1 MDVIARTGSARR
13 IVTII
18 CWIFALTAGGIR
30 AWATRYEVATDTI
43 SYLDMADAYLRS
55 DWSTALNGQWNP
67 FYAWLL
73 ALMHLSVKPDPYSEF
88 PAVAGLDFV
97 IYVAGLLCFH
107 FFLRQL
113 LSYIQKL
120 TGQSGTALIPTWA
133 LFVFGY
139 LLYTYT
145 SLQLIGMHG
154 FKGADLC
161 IANFVYLAFGLLLW
175 IGTEPM
181 RWLPYGL
188 LGLVLGCG
196 YLTKAIMFPMGF
208 VFLVTSLCFHVD
220 LKKAL
225 SRGMFA
231 FLVFIVIGVPFIAAL
246 SKSKG
251 RFTYSDTGTYNYALF
266 VCMGPP
272 LLRPWVP
279 PYFHWQGDVPGCG
292 TPTHPTRKIYAMPAV
307 YEFGAPFHATYGAWY
322 DPSYWYEGARAR
334 IDVGNQIRVLRLSL
348 ERYFNLFVR
357 SQPILIMGFIILASM
372 SLRWRSSAPNSVAR
386 WIWLLPITAVLSL
399 YGLVHVEDRFVAA
412 YITIFWLG
420 LYMMGIR
427 LPDSPRSRTLLG
439 GVIGGVA
446 AVVLF
451 STVLLKTLSDVRTI
465 AVGRSEANNE
475 YVRVAQGLRKLG
487 IQPGTQVAHIGS
499 AFRSSLWAR
508 MARVRIT
515 AEITSKDAP
524 EYWQADRATK
534 HDIREVLTKTGVKA
548 IVTDSPTGPPRD
560 DSDMQWQLIAHPSN
574 QDKHSY
580 YVSLF

>member
-1 MDVIARTGSARR
+1 M
-13 IVTII
+13 
-18 CWIFALTAGGIR
+18 
-30 AWATRYEVATDTI
+30 
-43 SYLDMADAYLRS
+43 
-55 DWSTALNGQWNP
+55 ALNGQWNP

-73 ALMHLSVKPDPYSEF
+73 VLMQLSVKPDPYWEF
-88 PAVAGLDFV
+88 PAIAGLNFG

-113 LSYIQKL
+113 LYYTQKL
-120 TGQSGTALIPTWA
+120 IGQSGTALIPTWA

-139 LLYTYT
+139 LLYIYT
-145 SLQLIGMHG
+145 SLQLIGRHG
-154 FKGADLC
+154 FQGPDLC

-175 IGTEPM
+175 IGAEPM

-208 VFLVTSLCFHVD
+208 VFLVMSLCFQMD
-220 LKKAL
+220 MKKAL
-225 SRGMFA
+225 TRGMLA
-231 FLVFIVIGVPFIAAL
+231 FLVFIVIAVPFMAAL

-251 RFTYSDTGTYNYALF
+251 RFTYSDTGKYNYALF

-272 LLRPWVP
+272 LLDPWVP
-279 PYFHWQGDVPGCG
+279 PYLHWQGDVPGCG

-307 YEFGAPFHATYGAWY
+307 YEFDAPFHATYGAWY
-322 DPSYWYEGARAR
+322 DPSYWYEGVLAR
-334 IDVGNQIRVLRLSL
+334 IDVGNQIRVLCLSL

-357 SQPILIMGFIILASM
+357 SQPVLIMGFIILASM
-372 SLRWRSSAPNSVAR
+372 SWRWRSSAPNSVAR
-386 WIWLLPITAVLSL
+386 WIWLVPIAAVLSL
-399 YGLVHVEDRFVAA
+399 YGLVHVENRFVGA

-427 LPDSPRSRTLLG
+427 LRDSHSSRNLLA
-439 GVIGGVA
+439 GVIGSVA

-451 STVLLKTLSDVRTI
+451 STVLPKTLSDVQAIT
-465 AVGRSEANNE
+465 VGQSEPNDE
-475 YVRVAQGLRKLG
+475 YVRVAKGLRKLG
-487 IQPGTQVAHIGS
+487 IQPGTQVAHIGNTS
-499 AFRSSLWAR
+499 QSSLWAR

-524 EYWQADRATK
+524 GYWQADRATK
-534 HDIREVLTKTGVKA
+534 HDVREVLTKTGVKA
-548 IVTDSPTGPPRD
+548 IVTDSPTSPPSD
-560 DSDMQWQLIAHPSN
+560 DSDMQWQLITHPSN